1 MKRWLLLL
9 FCIAAGCSA
18 VRAQRLFSFELDSL
32 TRSYLVTEPP
42 GEERT
47 NLPLI
52 ILLHDEKTLPVTLA
66 KWDWSKLYQPCLMV
80 FPIALRNKWVCRIGS
95 DSAKTDEKFLVR
107 LIFHIENNFR
117 TDPSRVFIIGTG
129 YSFCLADYFAK
140 AHRSL
145 VRAAVAWK
153 PWPVSTHGSIMPER
167 LPFDSLVRRY
177 PTIAVTRN
185 DSARF
190 VEQPKTRKEPYADH
204 TTLAF
209 HLGRWQ
215 QAKSS
220 RGSFDSLTL
229 ADLAEY
235 HFLFGL
241 EVSYHFT
248 ERWSGFAGGDFIII
262 PRKREI
268 TSISWGGGSGVNVK
282 ASGKG
287 GIVIPYGLGVRY
299 TIAVENFRP
308 FVYASVGTT
317 FLYIGGG
324 KATGR
329 SGGINKKIEER
340 KESVFRYGSGI
351 GFDFRLSPMTSMQ
364 FTAHYTFSSKMQPS
378 LASVDRFQGAS
389 ILAGLLFIL
398 NRK

>member
-9 FCIAAGCSA
+9 FCMAVGCLVVS
-18 VRAQRLFSFELDSL
+18 AQRLFSFELDSL
-32 TRSYLVTEPP
+32 SRSYLVVEPSN
-42 GEERT
+42 EERT

-66 KWDWSKLYQPCLMV
+66 KWDWSKLYQPCLIV
-80 FPIALRNKWVCRIGS
+80 FPIALRNKWACRVDS
-95 DSAKTDEKFLVR
+95 DSVKADEKFLFR
-107 LIFHIENNFR
+107 LIFHIQNNFR
-117 TDPSRVFIIGTG
+117 TDPSRVFIIGAG
-129 YSFCLADYFAK
+129 YSFCLADHFAK
-140 AHRSL
+140 ANRSI

-153 PWPVSTHGSIMPER
+153 PWPVLTHGSITPER

-177 PTIAVTRN
+177 PAIAGTRN
-185 DSARF
+185 DSTRF
-190 VEQPKTRKEPYADH
+190 VEQPKIQKEPYADH

-220 RGSFDSLTL
+220 HVSSDSLILT
-229 ADLAEY
+229 DLAEY

-262 PRKREI
+262 PKKREI
-268 TSISWGGGSGVNVK
+268 TSISWGGGYGVNVK
-282 ASGKG
+282 ASGEG
-287 GIVIPYGLGVRY
+287 SLVIPYGLGIRY
-299 TIAVENFRP
+299 TIPRENFRP
-308 FVYASVGTT
+308 FVYASAGAT
-317 FLYIGGG
+317 FLHIGGG
-324 KATGR
+324 KVTGG
-329 SGGINKKIEER
+329 SGGIDKKIEER
-340 KESVFRYGSGI
+340 RESVFRYGSGI
-351 GFDFRLSPMTSMQ
+351 GFDLRASPMTSMQ
-364 FTAHYTFSSKMQPS
+364 VTAHYTFSSKIEPS

-389 ILAGLLFIL
+389 FLAGLLFIL